1 MHRRKVLR
9 LAGGG
14 LVSMSVLAGC
24 MGPGED
30 DGGDEEGDGGDE
42 GGDDGDGGGGGY
54 GDGDEEDQEEQLADE
69 RANALSRPQ
78 R

>member
-1 MHRRKVLR
+1 MHRRTVLR

-14 LVSMSVLAGC
+14 LMSMSVLAGC

-30 DGGDEEGDGGDE
+30 DGEDDEGDDGDD
-42 GGDDGDGGGGGY
+42 GGDDGDGGGY
-54 GDGDEEDQEEQLADE
+54 GDGDEEEQLADE